1 MQPTHPLAPPLV
13 VQQWLNTDAPITLDS
28 LRGRV
33 VMLHAFQMLCPGC
46 VSHGLPQAAKAYE
59 MFRRSDLAV
68 IGLHT
73 VFEHHAVTGAE
84 ALKAFV
90 HEYRLPFPIG
100 IDTPGAGP
108 GPIPL
113 TMQAYEL
120 GGTPSVVLID
130 RQGRVRLN
138 QLGRID
144 DLALGALIGELI
156 AEGSARSGRPVG
168 AAMRSDDT
176 TRDATACDGD
186 ACAV

>member
-1 MQPTHPLAPPLV
+1 MPQHHPLAPPLV
-13 VQQWLNTDAPITLDS
+13 VRQWLNTDAAITLDA

-46 VSHGLPQAAKAYE
+46 VAHGLPQAAKAHE
-59 MFRRSDLAV
+59 MFAPADLAV

-90 HEYRLPFPIG
+90 HEYRLRFPIG
-100 IDTPGAGP
+100 IDTPGA

-130 RQGRVRLN
+130 RAGRVRLN
-138 QLGRID
+138 QLGRVD
-144 DLALGALIGELI
+144 DMALGALIGELI
-156 AEGSARSGRPVG
+156 A
-168 AAMRSDDT
+168 D
-176 TRDATACDGD
+176 RDAPAGRGGGATRERAAPGCDGD
-186 ACAV
+186 ACTP

>member
-1 MQPTHPLAPPLV
+1 MPPVHPAAPPLAIA
-13 VQQWLNTDAPITLDS
+13 QWLNTDTPLTLDA
-28 LRGRV
+28 LCGRV

-46 VSHGLPQAAKAYE
+46 VAHGLPQAAKAHE
-59 MFRRSDLAV
+59 MFARRDLVV

-73 VFEHHAVTGAE
+73 VFEHHAVTGPE

-100 IDTPGAGP
+100 IDTAAAH

-130 RQGRVRLN
+130 REGRIRLN

-156 AEGSARSGRPVG
+156 AGGAPAGRRTG
-168 AAMRSDDT
+168 AATERGT
-176 TRDATACDGD
+176 AAACDDD
-186 ACAV
+186 ACTA